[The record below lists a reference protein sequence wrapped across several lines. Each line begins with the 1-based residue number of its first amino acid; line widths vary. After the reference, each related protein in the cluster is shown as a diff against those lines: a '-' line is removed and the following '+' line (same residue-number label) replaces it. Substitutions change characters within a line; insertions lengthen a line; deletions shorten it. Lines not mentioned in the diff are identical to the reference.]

1 MNDAPQETVAATA
14 VYTENGSPVTIS
26 PAATASDVDNSD
38 LVSGVVRIAGGWVD
52 GDVLTVN
59 GLQSGTFAGIDFS
72 YNAALHALVFRQ
84 PAPVGDFQ
92 ALMQA
97 VQFGSTSENPT
108 NFGANPTRTLSWGL
122 HDGDDYSDPVQL
134 TQITINA
141 IDDPAMAQN
150 DAVGTAEDTAIT
162 TGSVCSPTTAPAS
175 TTIPMVVRLW

>member
-14 VYTENGSPVTIS
+14 AYTENGSPVTIS
-26 PAATASDVDNSD
+26 PAATASDVDNTD

-59 GLQSGTFAGIDFS
+59 GLQSGTFSGIEFS
-72 YNAALHALVFRQ
+72 YNADLHALVFSH
-84 PAPVGDFQ
+84 PAPVADFQ

-108 NFGANPTRTLSWGL
+108 NFGANPTRTLGWGL
-122 HDGDDYSDPVQL
+122 HDGDDYSSPAQF

-141 IDDPAMAQN
+141 IDDPAVAQN
-150 DAVGTAEDTAIT
+150 DAVTTTENTAIT
-162 TGSVCSPTTAPAS
+162 AGNVFANNGSGVDSDPDGG
-175 TTIPMVVRLW
+175 RFR